1 MPVSVEIHHTGTP
14 GPQSELKAAIEHALA
29 GREGD
34 WLVSILGSQ
43 GNDLWEL
50 KILGPNEFE
59 RTYTLEGSIGEH
71 SPDAVRAIV
80 GKLLPN
86 RQS

>member
-14 GPQSELKAAIEHALA
+14 GSQSELKAAIEHALA

-43 GNDLWEL
+43 ANDLWE
-50 KILGPNEFE
+50 
-59 RTYTLEGSIGEH
+59 
-71 SPDAVRAIV
+71 
-80 GKLLPN
+80 
-86 RQS
+86 